1 MNIKIIALFSI
12 IFFGLISCDTSTQ
25 KEFFDKMVHDEYH
38 SKYDGLVIKKYIDKQ
53 NRGRPI
59 IIIRNE
65 IFGNNKK
72 DFVFQSNGIFDFI
85 QVGDSISKA
94 KESLILRI
102 KRTNMDTV
110 IKLDFGKIKG
120 SEKYASENQ
129 YLKMN

>member
-1 MNIKIIALFSI
+1 
-12 IFFGLISCDTSTQ
+12 
-25 KEFFDKMVHDEYH
+25 MVHDEYH